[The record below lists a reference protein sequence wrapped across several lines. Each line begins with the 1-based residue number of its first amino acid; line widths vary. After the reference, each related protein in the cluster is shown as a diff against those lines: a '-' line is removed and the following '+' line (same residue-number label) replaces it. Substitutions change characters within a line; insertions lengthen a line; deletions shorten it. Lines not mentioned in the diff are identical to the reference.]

1 MADAPQS
8 DVERIKTA
16 SRRLRGTLAESLADP
31 VTGALAEDDTQLSK
45 FHGIYQ
51 QDDRDVRAERQR
63 RRLEP
68 DYSFMIRARVPGG
81 VLSTAQWL
89 NMDDIAN
96 RYANRSI
103 RITTRQALQLHGVLK
118 RNLKQSIADIN
129 SQMMDTLAACGDV
142 NRNVMSPPL
151 PMRSAVYQAVL
162 ADARELSRHLT
173 PATRAYHEIWL
184 DGEKLDV
191 DQANLN
197 QGDISSPREG
207 EDEAQ
212 PPAGVL
218 PRGAEDEAEPIYGN
232 TYLPRKFKTAFAVPP
247 QNDVD
252 VYAQDLGFIAIVEA
266 GELVGYNVTVG
277 GGMGM
282 SHGETG
288 TYPRLAD
295 VMGFVER
302 EDVLPVAEAVVTTQR
317 DHGDRTDRKH
327 ARLKYTIDDRGLDW
341 FRREVASRSGA
352 TIAEARSVE
361 FTGNGDVYGWQR
373 DEQGNW
379 HYTLFVENGRVA
391 DFDGLPLM
399 SGLRALARAHRG
411 HFRLTPNQNLIVSE
425 VADGDKAAVVELLD
439 RYGIANDSQATPL
452 RLHSMA
458 CVAFPTCGLA
468 MAESE
473 RYLPSLIDRIDEE
486 MAALGLSEEP
496 ITVRMTGCPN
506 GCARPYIAEI
516 GLVGKG
522 PGRYNLYLGAGFA
535 GERLNSPYRE
545 NIDEREI
552 LAALRP
558 LFGSYAEKRRS
569 GERFGDFLV
578 REAIVPEVRRG
589 RDFHTATV

>member
-1 MADAPQS
+1 MADSPQS

-16 SRRLRGTLAESLADP
+16 SRRLRGTLIESLADP
-31 VTGALAEDDTQLSK
+31 ITGALAEDDTQLSK

-151 PMRSAVYQAVL
+151 PMLSAVHQTVL
-162 ADARELSRHLT
+162 ADARALSRHLT
-173 PATRAYHEIWL
+173 PATQAYHEIWL
-184 DGEKLDV
+184 DGEKLD
-191 DQANLN
+191 
-197 QGDISSPREG
+197 I
-207 EDEAQ
+207 
-212 PPAGVL
+212 
-218 PRGAEDEAEPIYGN
+218 DEAEPIYGN

-266 GELVGYNVTVG
+266 GELIGYNVTVG

-282 SHGETG
+282 SHGETR

-295 VMGFVER
+295 VMGFIER
-302 EDVLPVAEAVVTTQR
+302 DDVLPVAEAVVTTQR
-317 DHGDRTDRKH
+317 DYGDRTDRKH

-341 FRREVASRSGA
+341 FRGEVANRSGS
-352 TIAEARSVE
+352 TIAEPRKFG

-373 DEQGNW
+373 DEHGNW
-379 HYTLFVENGRVA
+379 HYTLFVQNGRVA
-391 DFDGLPLM
+391 DFEGLPLM
-399 SGLRALARAHRG
+399 SGLRELARTHNG
-411 HFRLTPNQNLIVSE
+411 HFRLTPNQNLLVSD
-425 VADGDKAAVVELLD
+425 VADGDKSAVAELLD
-439 RYGIANDSQATPL
+439 RYGITNDSQATPL

-496 ITVRMTGCPN
+496 VTVRMTGCPN

-535 GERLNSPYRE
+535 GDRLNSPYRE
-545 NIDEREI
+545 NIDEQEI
-552 LAALRP
+552 LAALKP
-558 LFGSYAEKRRS
+558 LLRSYAEKRQS

-578 REAIVPEVRRG
+578 REAIVPAVRHG
-589 RDFHTATV
+589 RDFHAAKP